1 MKLGVFG
8 VVVMVGVVLAG
19 CGSKAVKDTGLQAQA
34 VALAPLE
41 NVVVAS
47 SRFLTCVERGEGVA
61 CFTCEIAQYDE
72 GGAGIATNAT
82 YIRHEFDVVDSGY
95 KHNLSTEISS
105 RKLRASERKLV
116 NAKTEF
122 AEATRWCGERGLG
135 TNYML
140 KDEMAKVFGSGL

>member
-1 MKLGVFG
+1 MKFGVFG
-8 VVVMVGVVLAG
+8 IVVMVGAVLAG
-19 CGSKAVKDTGLQAQA
+19 CGSKAVKDTDLQAKA

-47 SRFLTCVERGEGVA
+47 SRFLTCVERGAGVA

-72 GGAGIATNAT
+72 GSAGIATKAA
-82 YIRHEFDVVDSGY
+82 YMRHEFDGVDSGY
-95 KHNLSTEISS
+95 KHKLSTEISG
-105 RKLRASERKLV
+105 RKLRADERKLV

-140 KDEMAKVFGSGL
+140 KDEMAKVFGDG